1 MRAIARVRKARFG
14 FAAGNVVVMA
24 AVVTLVAGV
33 AHAAGGTISGRV
45 ETMPAKFLEETVVYL
60 KNVPGPYAPKTA
72 SMDQKGMK
80 FIPHVLAVTA
90 GDTVTFL
97 NHDTVAHNVFS
108 PDNEGY
114 NFGTF
119 KPGETRSYTFKS
131 PGVYTQLCSIH
142 PEMLGFIFVGQNPF
156 AAVVDR
162 EGRFTIKNV
171 PPGTYTIAVW
181 NSHLKAPDKKVTV
194 TGGKT
199 VEESFS
205 LHR

>member
-14 FAAGNVVVMA
+14 FGAGDVLVMA
-24 AVVTLVAGV
+24 AVLTLVAGV

-45 ETMPAKFLEETVVYL
+45 EAMPAKFLEETVVYL
-60 KNVPGPYAPKTA
+60 KNVPGSYAAKTE

-171 PPGTYTIAVW
+171 PPGTYTMAVW